1 MRGFVLRFPSVPC
14 VESQTWSALAEGRL
28 SADEE
33 LAVRQHAATCELACP
48 RELAVIDQKR
58 RLSRDAP
65 TMELSAA
72 SLPRPVEPAPVLE
85 RGAQFGRFVI
95 IDTLGMGGM
104 GAVYSAY
111 DPNLDRKVA
120 LKTLHVN
127 TTNDPTAHGRM
138 LREAQA
144 MARLSHPNVVNVFE
158 VGEQK
163 GAIFIAM
170 ELVAGVTLRTW
181 EREKERSWKEVV
193 RVFLQAGQGLAAAHA
208 AHLVHRDFKPA
219 NVLLGDDGRVRVT
232 DFGVARADGSL
243 EPVGPMPQAQGDHS
257 GGSASFTGSSP
268 SGTFS
273 DPLTRGDVV
282 VGTVGYMSPEQ
293 AAAKVP
299 DARSDQ
305 FAFCICLWEALYGK
319 RPFLGGSVAEVTKA
333 LLDGALPPRPRDT
346 KVPAWLH
353 AVMVRGL
360 EREPEKRFPT
370 MEALL
375 KELDRAP
382 DDFPRWVLPV
392 AAVAALAIGIAAIPF
407 VSRQQQQ
414 NKCDAV
420 VHELDGV
427 WDDATRGKV
436 SDAFSKIGKPFTTA
450 ALASARRALDAHSR
464 EWSDAARLSCEQALV
479 RRELT
484 ESDYRLES
492 ACLAQRRR
500 ELSAVVNVLTAADEG
515 VVERAGTL
523 TWSLTPVRGCT
534 QLSRLKSDPRLLES
548 GSDEKVITLQTSLA
562 RARSLIDAGKLAEA
576 GPLVEQSIAAAKE
589 LNRRALEA
597 EALSLQAAM
606 LQAAGKFAEASDA
619 WKAAAFAAQASGFDE
634 LLALAAVRLTT
645 VLGFH
650 LNKPLEGRLW
660 DALAKATIERMGGDD
675 VLSLERISAV
685 ARLGNAEGKPLE
697 VAQQH
702 EQALA
707 LAKTLLGA
715 DHPLVWKIEF
725 DLGSSLVAAKDPV
738 GAVAHLQRALALRE
752 KEVSSDH
759 PEVAMIRSTLANA
772 YFFAGKV
779 PESQEAFSRALATR
793 ETLFGAE
800 SPRLIVTLNNYGDT
814 LAKVGRYD
822 EGEKLVLRAQ
832 VIAKKAYPAGHP
844 YVNATGLTIAEIMLA
859 RGNLAAA
866 RTEVE
871 AVLNSQPPPTAPY
884 VAEGAAV
891 RAYIALAEK
900 KPQDALTWAAKGI
913 EAGKQVGPRSAELIL
928 PLLARGEALLLMG
941 DPKQAEQL
949 FELALSLCEE
959 TKPWKVYDADARFGL
974 ARTLKI
980 EGGAMDRIRTLAEE
994 ALALYRTSQGQ
1005 QDRAQRV
1012 EAFITGL

>member
-1 MRGFVLRFPSVPC
+1 MPC

-33 LAVRQHAATCELACP
+33 LAVRQHAATCDQACP
-48 RELAVIDQKR
+48 RELALVDQKR
-58 RLSRDAP
+58 RLARDAP

-72 SLPRPVEPAPVLE
+72 SLPRPAEPAPVLE

-95 IDTLGMGGM
+95 VETLGMGGM
-104 GAVYSAY
+104 GAVYAAY

-120 LKTLHVN
+120 LKTLHFN
-127 TTNDPTAHGRM
+127 TSQDPTAHGRM

-170 ELVAGVTLRTW
+170 ELVAGVTLRSW
-181 EREKERSWKEVV
+181 ERAKERTWKEVV
-193 RVFLQAGQGLAAAHA
+193 RVFLQAGQGLAAAHS

-232 DFGVARADGSL
+232 DFGVARADGTL
-243 EPVGPMPQAQGDHS
+243 EPVGPMPQAHGENS
-257 GGSASFTGSSP
+257 GSGFTGSSS

-319 RPFLGGSVAEVTKA
+319 RPFAGASVAEVTKA
-333 LLDGALPPRPRDT
+333 LLEGELPARPRST
-346 KVPAWLH
+346 NVPAWLH
-353 AVMVRGL
+353 ELMVRGL
-360 EREPEKRFPT
+360 AREPEKRFPS

-392 AAVAALAIGIAAIPF
+392 AAVALLGLGLAAIPV

-414 NKCDAV
+414 NKCDATA
-420 VHELDGV
+420 HELDGV
-427 WDDATRGKV
+427 WDDSTRGKV

-450 ALASARRALDAHSR
+450 ALASARRALDAHAR
-464 EWSDAARLSCEQALV
+464 DWSDAARLSCEQSLV
-479 RRELT
+479 RRELS

-500 ELSAVVNVLTAADEG
+500 ELSALVNVLTAADEG
-515 VVERAGTL
+515 IVERAGTL

-534 QLSRLKSDPRLLES
+534 QLSRLKADPRLLEL
-548 GSDEKVITLQTSLA
+548 GGDEKVIALQTSLA
-562 RARSLIDAGKLAEA
+562 RGRSLIDAGKLADA
-576 GPLVEQSIAAAKE
+576 GPVVEQAIASAKE

-606 LQAAGKFAEASDA
+606 LQAAGKFAEAAEA
-619 WKAAAFAAQASGFDE
+619 WKNAGLAAQASGFDE
-634 LLALAAVRLTT
+634 LLALAAIRLTT

-650 LNKPLEGRLW
+650 LNKPAEGRLW
-660 DALAKATIERMGGDD
+660 DSIAKATIERMGGDE

-707 LAKTLLGA
+707 LAKTLLGV
-715 DHPLVWKIEF
+715 DHPLLWKIEF

-738 GAVAHLQRALALRE
+738 GAVPHLQRSLALRE
-752 KEVSSDH
+752 KEVSPDH
-759 PEVAMIRSTLANA
+759 PEVAMVRSTLANA

-779 PESQEAFSRALATR
+779 AESQEAFARALATR
-793 ETLFGAE
+793 ETLFGVD

-832 VIAKKAYPAGHP
+832 VIAKKAYPVGHP
-844 YVNATGLTIAEIMLA
+844 YVNATGLTIAEIYLA
-859 RGNLAAA
+859 RANLTAA

-871 AVLNSQPPPTAPY
+871 AVLNGNPPPTAPFM
-884 VAEGAAV
+884 AEGSAV
-891 RAYIALAEK
+891 RAFIGLAEK
-900 KPQDALTWAAKGI
+900 KPQDALSWSAKGI

-928 PLLARGEALLLMG
+928 PLLARGEALLIMG

-974 ARTLKI
+974 ARTLKL
-980 EGGAMDRIRTLAEE
+980 EGGAMNRIRTLAEE
-994 ALALYRTSQGQ
+994 ALALYRTSEGQ
-1005 QDRAQRV
+1005 QERAQRV
-1012 EAFITGL
+1012 EAFIGGL